1 MGNEMTRQEDLLIE
15 VKDLCVHFRRKA
27 EGVFSFKPSWLKA
40 VDGVNFSIKKGETFH
55 VYCLSSSLF
64 CTHR

>member
-40 VDGVNFSIKKGETFH
+40 VDGVNFSIKKGRR
-55 VYCLSSSLF
+55 SAW
-64 CTHR
+64 